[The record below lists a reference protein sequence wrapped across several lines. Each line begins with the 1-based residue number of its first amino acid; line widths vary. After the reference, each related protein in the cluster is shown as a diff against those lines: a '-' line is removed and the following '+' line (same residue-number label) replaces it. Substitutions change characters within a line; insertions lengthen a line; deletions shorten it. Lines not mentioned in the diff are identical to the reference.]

1 MSVRERTIA
10 AVLAGLIC
18 LVGHVRAVPAQG
30 LAGLLFEG
38 QTRLEIRSP
47 EQLPPV
53 ALPPLPAPR
62 TVIQA
67 DEYQQAP
74 SLNLS
79 LDDALRIA
87 LANTEVV
94 RVLSGSS
101 GRTIYDPAITGTE
114 IDQARAAFDPS
125 LTFGSDWERSEVPQA
140 ESFVVSGNPSRVQ
153 ISDAATGTDPND
165 PSKEIIK
172 GTLGYQ
178 YESGVRIGGE
188 STDDYLMGLEASKKT
203 VTGGTA
209 GLKVQANPVRS
220 SAGSLNPQSSSSVD
234 LEYRQPLLQGGG
246 RRANLAPIFVAR
258 IETEISYYQ
267 LKGSLQQMVSD
278 VVEAYWSLVF
288 ARVDVWARE
297 QQVKQNQLAYDE
309 ADARLRTGLQRH
321 AGDVAQARSTLAN
334 FRAQLVTARA
344 TLLQREA
351 ALRNILGI
359 PPSDGREIVPLSP
372 PNADWIETEWS
383 AVLQL
388 AAQYRPD
395 LIQQKLILE
404 QDEQKLLLARNQSLP
419 KVDAAG
425 RYRWSHLEGRAANGL
440 SLAAGPGQFTGWQL
454 GVEVSL
460 PLALAD
466 ARAKLR
472 QQELALMRDRANLN
486 QALHQASHELSSS
499 YQNLA
504 QFFEE
509 YKAYQQ
515 TRKASR
521 TNLDVQAAR
530 YSNGLTIYLDVLQA
544 ISAWGNAVDSEA
556 QALLQYNTELANL
569 ERHTGTILQSHGI
582 HFNEGGFPSV
592 GRLGRLFPDHCY
604 PADIRPGPNR
614 DRYPA
619 GASPSENAFQLGDL
633 DVPRRRTP
641 GAPRRRID
649 SPSAPRDEPLEP
661 PQPTAEDL
669 RRLFL
674 PPSDPQPLPPPLPE

>member
-1 MSVRERTIA
+1 
-10 AVLAGLIC
+10 
-18 LVGHVRAVPAQG
+18 
-30 LAGLLFEG
+30 
-38 QTRLEIRSP
+38 
-47 EQLPPV
+47 
-53 ALPPLPAPR
+53 
-62 TVIQA
+62 
-67 DEYQQAP
+67 
-74 SLNLS
+74 
-79 LDDALRIA
+79 
-87 LANTEVV
+87 
-94 RVLSGSS
+94 
-101 GRTIYDPAITGTE
+101 
-114 IDQARAAFDPS
+114 
-125 LTFGSDWERSEVPQA
+125 
-140 ESFVVSGNPSRVQ
+140 
-153 ISDAATGTDPND
+153 
-165 PSKEIIK
+165 
-172 GTLGYQ
+172 
-178 YESGVRIGGE
+178 
-188 STDDYLMGLEASKKT
+188 
-203 VTGGTA
+203 
-209 GLKVQANPVRS
+209 
-220 SAGSLNPQSSSSVD
+220 
-234 LEYRQPLLQGGG
+234 
-246 RRANLAPIFVAR
+246 
-258 IETEISYYQ
+258 
-267 LKGSLQQMVSD
+267 
-278 VVEAYWSLVF
+278 
-288 ARVDVWARE
+288 
-297 QQVKQNQLAYDE
+297 
-309 ADARLRTGLQRH
+309 
-321 AGDVAQARSTLAN
+321 VAQARSTLAN

-359 PPSDGREIVPLSP
+359 PPSDGREIVPVSP

-395 LIQQKLILE
+395 LIQQKLTLE
-404 QDEQKLLLARNQSLP
+404 QDEQNLLLARNQSLP

-425 RYRWSHLEGRAANGL
+425 RYRWSHLEGRAADGRL
-440 SLAAGPGQFTGWQL
+440 VAADPGQFTGWQL

-472 QQELALMRDRANLN
+472 QQELTVMRDRANLN

-499 YQNLA
+499 YQSLA

-556 QALLQYNTELANL
+556 QALLRYNTELANL
-569 ERHTGTILQSHGI
+569 ERHTGTILESHGI
-582 HFNEGGFPSV
+582 YFNEEGFPSV

-604 PADIRPGPNR
+604 PAEVRPGPNR

-641 GAPRRRID
+641 ESPRRRID
-649 SPSAPRDEPLEP
+649 SPPAPHDEPR
-661 PQPTAEDL
+661 QPTAEDL

-674 PPSDPQPLPPPLPE
+674 PPNESQPLPRPRAPSPNEG